1 MLAKILLFVCIWP
14 IVPLIAAML
23 CNEARAKKGIVLGV
37 TLPHSARSDARV
49 VEITRRHRRAQWLWA
64 AAVTVVWGVPH
75 FLLSDGAI
83 VGLTFIVLLP
93 MIIVPYVIFVRANK
107 KLRALKKAEGWATP
121 YTGGVVVDL
130 KTAAEPGKPL
140 SRWLF
145 LPPVIISL
153 VPLCVSLAARDED
166 ALTWG
171 IVCGSVALVCALCA
185 ALYPMIFR
193 QRPDVAGGDSDVN
206 AAITR
211 VRRYNWGKMLLITAY
226 LTALYVLA
234 NWLLGDSELWLTVAT
249 IAYLVVLLGF
259 CMSTEFAVRR
269 AMERLT
275 ASGETVVDEDDL
287 WLWGLFYNNPGD
299 RHLFINDRTGSGMGV
314 NVGRPAGRAIIIGTA
329 LLLVGIMV
337 FGVTMAAGFDAPRE
351 GYIEGDTLYFQHF
364 AEKYEIDLA
373 EITDVELLDELPS
386 ARRVAGTGLPN
397 LLEGRFTV
405 EGYDNVRISL
415 NPQEPP
421 FIAVVTPDMTRIFS
435 LGTPEETGALY
446 DEILEAIEWT

>member
-1 MLAKILLFVCIWP
+1 MAAKILMFVCIWP
-14 IVPLIAAML
+14 LVPLIAALL

-37 TLPHSARSDARV
+37 TLPYSARTDARV
-49 VEITRRHRRAQWLWA
+49 LDITRRHKRAQWLWA
-64 AAVTVVWGVPH
+64 AAVTVVWGSAN
-75 FLLSDGAI
+75 FLLSEDAV
-83 VGLTFIVLLP
+83 VGLMFVVLLP
-93 MIIVPYVIFVRANK
+93 MIIVPYAVFVRANK
-107 KLRALKKAEGWATP
+107 RLRALKKAEHWSTP
-121 YTGGVVVDL
+121 YTGGMVVDL
-130 KTAAEPGKPL
+130 KAAAEPGKPL

-145 LPPVIISL
+145 LPPVVISL
-153 VPLCVSLAARDED
+153 VPLVFSLAAGSDE

-171 IVCGSVALVCALCA
+171 IVCGSVAAVCALCA

-211 VRRYNWGKMLLITAY
+211 VRRYNWGKMLLITTY
-226 LTALYVLA
+226 LTALFVLA
-234 NWLLGDSELWLTVAT
+234 NWFIRDDDLWLTVAT
-249 IAYLVVLLGF
+249 IAYIVVLLAF

-269 AMERLT
+269 AMEQLT

-287 WLWGLFYNNPGD
+287 WLWGLFYNNPND
-299 RHLFINDRTGSGMGV
+299 RHVFINDRTGSGMGV

-329 LLLVGIMV
+329 LLLVGLLV
-337 FGVTMAAGFDAPRE
+337 FGVSSAAGFGLPRE
-351 GYIEGDTLYFQHF
+351 GYIEDGTLYFQHF
-364 AEKYEIDLA
+364 AEKYEIDLV
-373 EITDVELLDELPS
+373 EITSVELLDELPS

-405 EGYDNVRISL
+405 EGYENVRISL

-435 LGTPEETGALY
+435 LDTPEETAALY
-446 DEILEAIEWT
+446 EELAAA